1 MVAVHKK
8 YLTQALMAGAKAYI
22 LKDSLIKD
30 LKQAILA
37 VNDGYSLIESRLLAK
52 IFDPN
57 NLKLRGNKSEPE
69 SQKVNPQKTKPPR
82 SFGNHTQKTA
92 TNIQPEVTGE
102 PLPTTNQPL
111 ISQEEVSLASSSELL
126 EMKQSNS
133 SIEKT
138 PSTATP
144 VIESEVVNS
153 EVVNSEVTI
162 SNLDLVE
169 TVKQNDLVQSLEIE
183 HNNLSEDQEFSLL

>member
-1 MVAVHKK
+1 MYKR
-8 YLTQALMAGAKAYI
+8 Q
-22 LKDSLIKD
+22 
-30 LKQAILA
+30 ILA

-57 NLKLRGNKSEPE
+57 NIKLRSKKSEPE
-69 SQKVNPQKTKPPR
+69 SQKVNPRKTKPPR

-183 HNNLSEDQEFSLL
+183 HNNLSEDQESNYSLSLIHI